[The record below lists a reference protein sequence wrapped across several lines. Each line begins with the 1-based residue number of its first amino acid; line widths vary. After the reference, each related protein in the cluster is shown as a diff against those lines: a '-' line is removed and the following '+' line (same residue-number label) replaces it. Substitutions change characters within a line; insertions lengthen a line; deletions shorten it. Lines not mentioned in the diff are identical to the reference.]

1 MGSVREL
8 LTRSPVTVSAPCRV
22 DTGGTWDIK
31 ALALPLEWQTPAT
44 VNMALTLRT
53 TVTLRPYEEGRVK
66 IFSRGFSHTE
76 AASADRLP
84 FNSPFGLFF
93 AAVSYFGL
101 HGLEVEID
109 SQSPVKSALGGSS
122 TALVALLGALG
133 EVGGEVGPLRDNRV
147 RSRKEILHLAYHLED
162 GISGGNCGIQDQA
175 AAVYGGVHLWKWHFG
190 HPAEPLTRTPLLDQ
204 KGLEA
209 LSNHILV
216 AYSGKSHVAARTN
229 HQWVNDFLSGKTR
242 SGWIK
247 ANGAVH
253 SFAQAIQAR
262 DWDQA
267 AFFLREEMAL
277 RREITPEALDDV
289 TEKMVTTAESVGCG
303 GRFAGAGAGGSVWA
317 LGKRANM
324 DELRQKWQKLLIPIK
339 DAKILNAGVD
349 AEGVRR
355 ENFKTNNEY

>member
-53 TVTLRPYEEGRVK
+53 TVTLHPYKEGRVK

-76 AASADRLP
+76 EAFADRLP
-84 FNSPFGLFF
+84 FDSPFGLFF
-93 AAVSYFGL
+93 AAVSYFGF

-109 SQSPVKSALGGSS
+109 SQSPIKSALGGSS

-133 EVGGEVGPLRDNRV
+133 EMGREVGLLRDNRV

-204 KGLEA
+204 KGREV

-216 AYSGKSHVAARTN
+216 AYSGKSHVAAHTN
-229 HQWVNDFLSGKTR
+229 RKWVNDFLSGKTR

-253 SFAQAIQAR
+253 SFAQAIQAG
-262 DWDQA
+262 DWNQA
-267 AFFLREEMAL
+267 ALFLREEMTL

-289 TEKMVTTAESVGCG
+289 TEKMVTAAENAGCG

-317 LGKRANM
+317 LGSKANITA
-324 DELRQKWQKLLIPIK
+324 LRQKWLKLLTPIK
-339 DAKILNAGVD
+339 DAQILNAGID
-349 AEGVRR
+349 SEGIRR
-355 ENFKTNNEY
+355 ENALIN

>member
-8 LTRSPVTVSAPCRV
+8 LIRSPVTVSAPCRV
-22 DTGGTWDIK
+22 DAGGTWDIK
-31 ALALPLEWQTPAT
+31 ALALPLERQTPAT

-53 TVTLRPYEEGRVK
+53 AVTLHPYKEGRVK

-76 AASADRLP
+76 EAFADRLP
-84 FNSPFGLFF
+84 FDSPFGLFF
-93 AAVSYFGL
+93 AAVSYFGY

-122 TALVALLGALG
+122 TALVALLGALR
-133 EVGGEVGPLRDNRV
+133 EVGRLRDNRV

-190 HPAEPLTRTPLLDQ
+190 QPAEPLTGIPLLDQ
-204 KGLEA
+204 KGREV
-209 LSNHILV
+209 LSSHMLV
-216 AYSGKSHVAARTN
+216 AYSGKSHVAAYTN
-229 HQWVNDFLSGKTR
+229 RKWVNDFLSGKTR

-253 SFAQAIQAR
+253 SFAQAIQAG
-262 DWDQA
+262 DWDRA
-267 AFFLREEMAL
+267 AFFMREEMAL
-277 RREITPEALDDV
+277 RREITPEALDHV
-289 TEKMVTTAESVGCG
+289 TEKMVTAAESVGCG

-317 LGKRANM
+317 LGKKVNM
-324 DELRQKWQKLLIPIK
+324 DELRRKWRKLLTPIK
-339 DAKILNAGVD
+339 DAQILDAGVD
-349 AEGVRR
+349 AQGIRR
-355 ENFKTNNEY
+355 EF

>member
-8 LTRSPVTVSAPCRV
+8 LTRLPVTVSAPCRV
-22 DTGGTWDIK
+22 DAGGTWDIK

-53 TVTLRPYEEGRVK
+53 TVTLHSYKEGRVK

-76 AASADRLP
+76 TASADRLP
-84 FNSPFGLFF
+84 FDSPFGIFF
-93 AAVSYFGL
+93 AAVSYFGF

-122 TALVALLGALG
+122 TALVALLGALRD
-133 EVGGEVGPLRDNRV
+133 VAALLRDNPA

-190 HPAEPLTRTPLLDQ
+190 HPTEPLTRIPLLEKEGQ
-204 KGLEA
+204 EA
-209 LSNHILV
+209 LSNRMLV
-216 AYSGKSHVAARTN
+216 AYSGKSHVAAHTN

-242 SGWIK
+242 SGWVK
-247 ANGAVH
+247 ANGAVL
-253 SFAQAIQAR
+253 SFAQAIQAG
-262 DWDQA
+262 DWDRA

-289 TEKMVTTAESVGCG
+289 TEKMVTAAESIGCG

-317 LGKRANM
+317 LGNKANITA
-324 DELRQKWQKLLIPIK
+324 LRQKWQELLAPIK
-339 DAKILNAGVD
+339 DAQILDAGID
-349 AEGVRR
+349 SEGVRR
-355 ENFKTNNEY
+355 ENFKTNIEY

>member
-22 DTGGTWDIK
+22 DAGGTWDIK
-31 ALALPLEWQTPAT
+31 ALALPLERKVPAT

-53 TVTLRPYEEGRVK
+53 SVTLSPHDRGQVK
-66 IFSRGFSHTE
+66 ISSRGFSHTE
-76 AASADRLP
+76 KASADRLP
-84 FNSPFGLFF
+84 FDSPFGLFF
-93 AAVSYFGL
+93 AAVSYFGF
-101 HGLEVEID
+101 HGLEIEID

-122 TALVALLGALG
+122 TALVALLGALQ
-133 EVGGEVGPLRDNRV
+133 EVGTLRDNRV

-190 HPAEPLTRTPLLDQ
+190 RPADPLTRISLLDKEGQ
-204 KGLEA
+204 KA
-209 LSNHILV
+209 LSDHILV
-216 AYSGKSHVAARTN
+216 AYSGKSHVAAHTN
-229 HQWVNDFLSGKTR
+229 RKWVDDFLSGKTR

-253 SFAQAIQAR
+253 SFAQAIQAG
-262 DWDQA
+262 DWDRA

-277 RREITPEALDDV
+277 RKEITSEALDHV
-289 TEKMVTTAESVGCG
+289 TENMVTAAESAGCG

-324 DELRQKWQKLLIPIK
+324 DELRQKWQELLAPIK
-339 DAKILNAGVD
+339 DAQILHAGID
-349 AEGVRR
+349 SEGIRR
-355 ENFKTNNEY
+355 ESSLVN

>member
-22 DTGGTWDIK
+22 DAGGTWDIK
-31 ALALPLEWQTPAT
+31 ALALPLERQTPAT

-53 TVTLRPYEEGRVK
+53 AVTLHPYKEGRVK

-76 AASADRLP
+76 EASIDRLP
-84 FNSPFGLFF
+84 FDSPFGLFF
-93 AAVSYFGL
+93 AAVSYFGF

-122 TALVALLGALG
+122 TALVALLGALR
-133 EVGGEVGPLRDNRV
+133 EIAALLRDNRV

-190 HPAEPLTRTPLLDQ
+190 QPAEPLTKIPLLDQ
-204 KGLEA
+204 KGRET

-216 AYSGKSHVAARTN
+216 AYSGKSHVSAHTN
-229 HQWVNDFLSGKTR
+229 RKWVNDFLSGKTR

-247 ANGAVH
+247 ANGAVL
-253 SFAQAIQAR
+253 SFAQAIQAG
-262 DWDQA
+262 DWDRA

-277 RREITPEALDDV
+277 RREITPEALDHV
-289 TEKMVTTAESVGCG
+289 TEKMVTAAESVGCG

-317 LGKRANM
+317 LGKKANM
-324 DELRQKWQKLLIPIK
+324 DELRQKWQKLLTPIK
-339 DAKILNAGVD
+339 DAQILDAGVD
-349 AEGVRR
+349 VEGIRR
-355 ENFKTNNEY
+355 EF

>member
-1 MGSVREL
+1 MGSVRERL
-8 LTRSPVTVSAPCRV
+8 AHSPVTVSAPCRV

-31 ALALPLEWQTPAT
+31 ALALPLERQTPAT

-53 TVTLRPYEEGRVK
+53 AVTLRPCKEGRVK

-76 AASADRLP
+76 EASADRLP
-84 FNSPFGLFF
+84 FHSPFGLFF
-93 AAVSYFGL
+93 AAVSYFGF

-133 EVGGEVGPLRDNRV
+133 ALRKVGRDNRGL
-147 RSRKEILHLAYHLED
+147 SRKELLHLAYHLED

-175 AAVYGGVHLWKWHFG
+175 AAVYGGAHLWKWHFG
-190 HPAEPLTRTPLLDQ
+190 RPADPLTRIPLLDQ
-204 KGLEA
+204 KGLDA
-209 LSNHILV
+209 LSNHMLV
-216 AYSGKSHVAARTN
+216 AYSGKSHVAAHTN
-229 HQWVNDFLSGKTR
+229 RQWVNDFLSGKTR

-253 SFAQAIQAR
+253 SFARAIQAG
-262 DWDQA
+262 DWDRA

-289 TEKMVTTAESVGCG
+289 TEKMVTAAESVGCG

-317 LGKRANM
+317 LGKGANM
-324 DELRQKWQKLLIPIK
+324 DKLRQEWQKLLAPIK
-339 DAKILNAGVD
+339 DAQILDAGVD
-349 AEGVRR
+349 AEGVRL
-355 ENFKTNNEY
+355 ENFKTNKAL